1 MTDARIRVPTAAAP
15 PTIAIPMYPSG
26 NPPFSVIRTVSRF
39 KESYLELPLCQLAVR
54 ETVLGD
60 SQVPSRGVV
69 LEIN

>member
-1 MTDARIRVPTAAAP
+1 
-15 PTIAIPMYPSG
+15 MYPSG